1 MYERN
6 KGNEGTRKID
16 KIEAIHV
23 VAWCTGLQAYPRVAV
38 VLLLRL
44 PVGAF
49 GWKAEQHE
57 AGWMKEGTHRVYK
70 RSFCGALF
78 IFFTGRSLWCWL

>member
-49 GWKAEQHE
+49 AMEDTR
-57 AGWMKEGTHRVYK
+57 EG
-70 RSFCGALF
+70 
-78 IFFTGRSLWCWL
+78 GRQSSTKQGG